1 MKMFRREGEK
11 NRAARGFSI
20 CFFFGIAVGTL
31 AGNWLYGRE
40 WQRFPLSQWGIW
52 FLGQGPW
59 RLQEGTLEK
68 FFYLLQRR
76 ESQGIGAW
84 ILGLTLCAAPAY
96 WLLAVWGGL
105 CTGWAITWYTAEKG
119 LMGLPGFFL
128 SCFPQGLSGACLSG
142 GGWDG
147 SESFGSGLFW
157 LQQQCWRWEQQQR
170 LGSILFF
177 SSCFK
182 LLRACIKEILF

>member
-1 MKMFRREGEK
+1 MKMFRKEGEK

-128 SCFPQGLSGACLSG
+128 SCFPQGLFYLPV
-142 GGWDG
+142 W
-147 SESFGSGLFW
+147 GLFVW
-157 LQQQCWRWEQQQR
+157 WGLGRERKLR
-170 LGSILFF
+170 LGAFLAAAAVLAVGAAAETWINPFF
-177 SSCFK
+177 LQ
-182 LLRACIKEILF
+182 LL